1 MDVRGQVVSVNLD
14 VEIPKKAGGTYTGSQ
29 LAYRNSANGKLEEQN
44 FTSQTLKY
52 NPSIKTALGNLST
65 GDNFVMVKEKEGDF
79 WNVKSVTKAGE
90 ATVATAEPSS
100 GKSYQPQA
108 KPYTPGGGSTYSTA
122 EERAQTQVYIVRQH
136 SITSAINLLGVGAKA
151 PVAVS
156 KVLETA
162 KEFEKYVFG
171 TNDEFLQKAGE
182 FVDEVAEQ
190 ENYQD

>member
-1 MDVRGQVVSVNLD
+1 MDVRGQVVSVNLN

-52 NPSIKTALGNLST
+52 NPSIGTALGNLTT

-79 WNVKSVTKAGE
+79 WNVKSITKAGE
-90 ATVATAEPSS
+90 ATVAASEPSN
-100 GKSYQPQA
+100 GKTYQPQA
-108 KPYTPGGGSTYSTA
+108 KEYKPSGGSTYSTA

-162 KEFEKYVFG
+162 KEFENYVFG
-171 TNDEFLQKAGE
+171 TSDTFLQKAGE
-182 FVDEVAEQ
+182 FTDEVTLE
-190 ENYQD
+190 ESYED

>member
-1 MDVRGQVVSVNLD
+1 MDVRGQVVSVNIN

-29 LAYRNSANGKLEEQN
+29 LAYRNSASGKLEEQN

-52 NPSIKTALGNLST
+52 NPSIGTALGNLST

-79 WNVKSVTKAGE
+79 WNVKSITKAGE
-90 ATVATAEPSS
+90 QTVDSSAPSN
-100 GKSYQPQA
+100 GKSYQATA
-108 KPYTPGGGSTYSTA
+108 KEYKPSGGSTYSTA

-151 PVAVS
+151 PVPVS

-171 TNDEFLQKAGE
+171 TNDEVLQKAGE
-182 FVDEVAEQ
+182 FVDEVADQ
-190 ENYQD
+190 EDYQD